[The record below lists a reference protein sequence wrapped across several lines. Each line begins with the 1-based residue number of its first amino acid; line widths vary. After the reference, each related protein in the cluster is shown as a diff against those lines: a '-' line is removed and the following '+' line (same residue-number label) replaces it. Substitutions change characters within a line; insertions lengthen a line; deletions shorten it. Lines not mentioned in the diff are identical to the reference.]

1 MTDDVNVTGH
11 VPIAEDTKRH
21 GFYTPASDFGLAE
34 SPTMFPIAERDLSW
48 TVPTEDGPRDVGQTS
63 ETHKAIVRE
72 DTGAIVGIV
81 SKSYRPLA
89 NQTYFATV
97 EDALREAI
105 PEELREGVMVRDR
118 VSGAGSWTQ
127 REYVFPAYAEALQ
140 NTAYS
145 TQFGMRI
152 VAWNSYD
159 GSASAGLMSGLI
171 DFMCT
176 NGMIV
181 GRDIAKEMKRHT
193 TRLEAI
199 HFLPRLRQNMADIGS
214 HIEEVRKMAHT
225 PLRMDD
231 ALAFLEKH
239 LSGQR
244 AAEMLMRTQREAEV
258 RGETVQALHAAL
270 TMYASHNSPHFA
282 TRHDDPARE
291 ARLLRGREDEV
302 YRMVSSPEW
311 RQLVAA

>member
-1 MTDDVNVTGH
+1 MTTDVNVTGH
-11 VPIAEDTKRH
+11 VPTAEDTKRH
-21 GFYTPASDFGLAE
+21 GFYVPASDFGLAE
-34 SPTMFPIAERDLSW
+34 SPTMFPVAERDLTW
-48 TVPTEDGPRDVGQTS
+48 TVDGGATTIGQTS
-63 ETHKAIVRE
+63 DTHKAIVRE

-81 SKSYRPLA
+81 SKSYKPLA
-89 NQTYFATV
+89 NQDYFATV
-97 EDALREAI
+97 ETALREAI

-118 VSGAGSWTQ
+118 VAGGGSWTQ
-127 REYVFPAYAEALQ
+127 REYVFPAFAEALV
-140 NTAYS
+140 NTSYE
-145 TQFGMRI
+145 TKYGMRI

-176 NGMIV
+176 NGVIT

-193 TRLEAI
+193 TKLEAI
-199 HFLPRLRQNMADIGS
+199 HFLPRLRQNLSEIGG
-214 HIEEVRKMAHT
+214 HIEDVRKMAHT

-231 ALAFLEKH
+231 ALHFLEKH

-244 AAEMLMRTQREAEV
+244 AAEMLMRTQVEAER

-270 TMYASHNSPHFA
+270 TMYSSHNSGAFA
-282 TRHDDPARE
+282 TRQDDPARE

-302 YRMVSSPEW
+302 YRMVTSPEW

>member
-1 MTDDVNVTGH
+1 MTDVNVTGH
-11 VPIAEDTKRH
+11 VPTAEDTKRH
-21 GFYTPASDFGLAE
+21 GFYTPESDFGLAE
-34 SPTMFPIAERDLSW
+34 SPTMFPVAERDLSW
-48 TVPTEDGPRDVGQTS
+48 TIPTEGGPRDVGQTS
-63 ETHKAIVRE
+63 DTHKAIVRT
-72 DTGAIVGIV
+72 DTDQIVGIV
-81 SKSYRPLA
+81 SKSYRPLP
-89 NQTYFATV
+89 NQDYFATV
-97 EDALREAI
+97 ETALREAI

-118 VSGAGSWTQ
+118 VAGSGSWTQ
-127 REYVFPAYAEALQ
+127 REYVFPAFAESLK
-140 NTAYS
+140 NTQYE
-145 TQFGMRI
+145 TKYGMRI

-176 NGMIV
+176 NGVIT

-193 TRLEAI
+193 TKLEAI
-199 HFLPRLRQNMADIGS
+199 HFLPRLRQNLDEIHG
-214 HIEEVRKMAHT
+214 HIEDVRKMAHT

-244 AAEMLMRTQREAEV
+244 AAEMLMRTQVEAER

-270 TMYASHNSPHFA
+270 TMYASHNSGAFA
-282 TRHDDPARE
+282 TRQDDPARE

-311 RQLVAA
+311 RALVAA